1 MKKVLLTLLD
11 IVVVLIADYWCL
23 WLNFYFG
30 ATIDGAIYVSSP
42 YLVFERNYLVPAQ
55 IIFIPIIV
63 TVISV
68 ALYRNLRE
76 KKLIGKKYIALVLFN
91 VIPLCIMCVLHI
103 ITLCQCWREIY

>member
-1 MKKVLLTLLD
+1 MKKILLTLLD
-11 IVVVLIADYWCL
+11 IVVILIADLWCL
-23 WLNFYFG
+23 WLNFYFD

-68 ALYRNLRE
+68 ALYRDLRK
-76 KKLIGKKYIALVLFN
+76 KKLIGKKYLALVLFN
-91 VIPLCIMCVLHI
+91 IIPLCIMGILFI
-103 ITLCQCWREIY
+103 LTLCSCWREIY